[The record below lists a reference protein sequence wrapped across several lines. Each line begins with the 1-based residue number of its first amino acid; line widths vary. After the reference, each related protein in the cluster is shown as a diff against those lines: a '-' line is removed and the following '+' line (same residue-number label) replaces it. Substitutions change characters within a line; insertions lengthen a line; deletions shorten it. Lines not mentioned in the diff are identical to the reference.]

1 MSGHIFCPQKH
12 LSFSRVAGN
21 RHVTNLQKGCTMSVI
36 FQLFCAEDLKQ
47 LTEDQVHKLREM
59 IGKAVQDSHDT
70 ALKASLAISGFIQ
83 GEHMPKLLS
92 RTPYLTAPRPR
103 SRTVNIVPADITF
116 IPQRIIELLRKRLRE
131 VFQQLTSELP
141 SGQSGSPASQPR
153 TPAEIIDQLLSQE
166 DLEKL
171 ERKAGPQGYEI
182 LAWALTCEIANF
194 KTIEALQSIKKQAE
208 EIFMQFMKDQGK
220 GEQRPKGPDTLYSP
234 FYPLSPLYGFDY
246 PPSNP

>member
-1 MSGHIFCPQKH
+1 VI
-12 LSFSRVAGN
+12 
-21 RHVTNLQKGCTMSVI
+21 NLQKGGIMSVI

-47 LTEDQVHKLREM
+47 LTEEQVRDLRDR
-59 IGKAVQDSHDT
+59 IGRAVQNSHDPT
-70 ALKASLAISGFIQ
+70 LKASLVLSGLIQ
-83 GEHMPKLLS
+83 GEHMPQLLP
-92 RTPYLTAPRPR
+92 RTSYQGSRPR
-103 SRTVNIVPADITF
+103 RSVNIAPGDVTF
-116 IPQRIIELLRKRLRE
+116 IPQKIIEQLRKRLRE

-141 SGQSGSPASQPR
+141 SGQSSAPTAQPR
-153 TPAEIIDQLLSQE
+153 TPAEVLYQLLSQE

-171 ERKAGPQGYEI
+171 ERKAGPQGYDI

-194 KTIEALQSIKKQAE
+194 KTFEALQSIKKQAE

-246 PPSNP
+246 QPPNP